1 MIKNIRHSGI
11 VVRDI
16 IESYNFY
23 VDLGFL
29 IESDEIE
36 KGKFLDTILGI
47 DDCKIR
53 VIKMSCDNQMI
64 ELLDYENPKS
74 KDFEKEEQRTAYTL
88 LHRLVF
94 NLKRI
99 MQKIPFVR
107 SQLGT
112 YATALFLLKEKYNI
126 ENLPEGEINK
136 FLMENKMVSF
146 DNNISEEVVGFG
158 NMLPMGEY
166 KLKDLVTADDEEID
180 AQKGDIVTALEDT
193 PPSDRV
199 LGVDIFPVIHQKSNK
214 KIYISL
220 EDIDD

>member
-1 MIKNIRHSGI
+1 MSRA
-11 VVRDI
+11 
-16 IESYNFY
+16 
-23 VDLGFL
+23 VDLFVTYRFL
-29 IESDEIE
+29 KLLVTPWKKQDAYKLGIIDD
-36 KGKFLDTILGI
+36 KGKNLI
-47 DDCKIR
+47 
-53 VIKMSCDNQMI
+53 
-64 ELLDYENPKS
+64 KS

-94 NLKRI
+94 NINRI